1 MLTNERMASELMN
14 FLATDAWIDT
24 EKLLPLRHP
33 EFISGSLKMGSQ
45 YLNIGKNA
53 YWIDTE
59 TSSG

>member
-1 MLTNERMASELMN
+1 MASELMN
-14 FLATDAWIDT
+14 FLATDARIDT

-33 EFISGSLKMGSQ
+33 EFISGSLAMGSR